1 MEYYKITNEAE
12 CHHGLQYHDG
22 PVADSRPFMPIGSC
36 VPGGI
41 YFAREDILAFISYGP
56 WIRTVTLPDDA
67 RWVEDPDKNIKKWR
81 ADRVILGPR
90 RRVEAEVVRVLL
102 AEGAD
107 ANAGQ
112 DEALRGAAGAGY
124 VDVVRVLLAVG
135 ADVHAREDEALRGAA
150 GAGYVDVVRVL
161 LAAGADVHA
170 REDEALRRA
179 AKYGHVE
186 VIRVLLEY
194 GADVFAKEEE
204 AMVAAARGRHVK
216 VLRLLHNER
225 TLRKSGKK

>member
-1 MEYYKITNEAE
+1 
-12 CHHGLQYHDG
+12 
-22 PVADSRPFMPIGSC
+22 MPSGSC

-90 RRVEAEVVRVLL
+90 RRIDAEVVRVLL

-112 DEALRGAAGAGY
+112 DEALRWAVEAGFTE
-124 VDVVRVLLAVG
+124 VVRVLLAGG
-135 ADVHAREDEALRGAA
+135 ADVHVWDDVALRRAA
-150 GAGYVDVVRVL
+150 DDGYTEVVRVL
-161 LAAGADVHA
+161 LAGGADVHTRKDEALLGAVEGGHTKVVRVLLEAGADVHA
-170 REDEALRRA
+170 RRNDLR
-179 AKYGHVE
+179 
-186 VIRVLLEY
+186 
-194 GADVFAKEEE
+194 
-204 AMVAAARGRHVK
+204 
-216 VLRLLHNER
+216 
-225 TLRKSGKK
+225 